1 MPEGYL
7 HLTYEQRCQIY
18 ALLQSGHSQAYIA
31 RQIGVDRS
39 TISRELVRNTG
50 ARGYRF
56 KQAHDKASRRRQEA
70 SDQPRKMTPDVVEL
84 IEEKLTQEQWS
95 PDQISGRLAK
105 DGVAFI
111 SHEIIY
117 QHVWKDKKDGGKL
130 YLHLRHSGKKYNKRK
145 GKNSGR
151 GLIPN
156 RVDIDQRPAIVA
168 AKSRIGDWEADTI
181 IGANH
186 KGAVMSH
193 VERRSKYTKLAKL
206 PDKSANSVVQACRR
220 VLLPLA
226 DRIETIT
233 YDNGK
238 EFASHA
244 KIATSLRALCYFAK
258 PYHAWERGL
267 NEHTNGLVRQYFQK
281 GSDLSMLSD
290 ADVQRVEDKLNS
302 RPRYSAIRHLARCS
316 PTPSLCVLHFTVEW
330 ALHEKISRVASSLS
344 VFCGPRPPHVVGN
357 PSLRESVKL
366 VLLCLGVIFWC
377 VAHVNPVD

>member
-7 HLTYEQRCQIY
+7 HLTCEQRCQIC
-18 ALLQSGHSQAYIA
+18 ALLQSGHSQAHIA
-31 RQIGVDRS
+31 RTIGVDPS

-56 KQAHDKASRRRQEA
+56 KQAHEKALQRRKEA
-70 SDQPRKMTPDVVEL
+70 SDKPRKMTPDLVVL
-84 IEEKLTQEQWS
+84 VEEKLTQEQWS
-95 PDQISGRLAK
+95 PDQISGRLAQ
-105 DGVAFI
+105 DGVACI
-111 SHEIIY
+111 SHERIY

-156 RVDIDQRPAIVA
+156 RVDIDQRPAVVA

-186 KGAVMSH
+186 RGAVMSH
-193 VERRSKYTKLAKL
+193 VERKSKYTKLAKL
-206 PDKSANSVVQACRR
+206 ADNSADSVLQACAR

-244 KIATSLRALCYFAK
+244 EIATSLGSLSYFAK
-258 PYHAWERGL
+258 PYHSWERGL
-267 NEHTNGLVRQYFQK
+267 NEHTNGLFRQYFPK
-281 GSDLSMLSD
+281 GSDLSIVSD
-290 ADVQRVEDKLNS
+290 TDIQRVEDKLNS
-302 RPRYSAIRHLARCS
+302 RPRKILGYRTPREVFFNAKNLPVALRC
-316 PTPSLCVLHFTVEW
+316 
-330 ALHEKISRVASSLS
+330 
-344 VFCGPRPPHVVGN
+344 
-357 PSLRESVKL
+357 
-366 VLLCLGVIFWC
+366 
-377 VAHVNPVD
+377 

>member
-7 HLTYEQRCQIY
+7 HLTCEQRCQIY
-18 ALLQSGHSQAYIA
+18 ALLQSGRSQAHIA
-31 RQIGVDRS
+31 RQIGVDPS

-56 KQAHDKASRRRQEA
+56 KQAHEKASQRRQEA
-70 SDQPRKMTPDVVEL
+70 SDKPRKMTPDLVEL

-111 SHEIIY
+111 SHERIY
-117 QHVWKDKKDGGKL
+117 QHVWKDKKDGGTL
-130 YLHLRHSGKKYNKRK
+130 YLHLRHSGKKYNRRK

-156 RVDIDQRPAIVA
+156 RVDIDQRPPIVA

-186 KGAVMSH
+186 KGVVMSH
-193 VERRSKYTKLAKL
+193 VERTSKYTKLAKL
-206 PDKSANSVVQACRR
+206 PDKNADFVVQACAR

-226 DRIETIT
+226 DQIETIT

-244 KIATSLRALCYFAK
+244 QIATSLGALSYFAK
-258 PYHAWERGL
+258 PYHSWERGL
-267 NEHTNGLVRQYFQK
+267 NEHTNGPLQAVLPKRFRLLYFVRCRCPKGRGQTQLSPQK
-281 GSDLSMLSD
+281 DTRLPNPSRDFL
-290 ADVQRVEDKLNS
+290 QRQKS
-302 RPRYSAIRHLARCS
+302 ARC
-316 PTPSLCVLHFTVEW
+316 TSLLNGRR
-330 ALHEKISRVASSLS
+330 KIKNHQLS
-344 VFCGPRPPHVVGN
+344 WWFDGEPLKAVSKDSATFGMGLWDH
-357 PSLRESVKL
+357 
-366 VLLCLGVIFWC
+366 
-377 VAHVNPVD
+377 

>member
-7 HLTYEQRCQIY
+7 HLTCDQRCQIY
-18 ALLQSGHSQAYIA
+18 ALLQSGHSQADIA
-31 RQIGVDRS
+31 LQLGVDRS
-39 TISRELVRNTG
+39 TVSRELVRNAG

-56 KQAHDKASRRRQEA
+56 RQAHDKASRRRQEA
-70 SDQPRKMTPDVVEL
+70 SDQPRKMTPDVVKL
-84 IEEKLTQEQWS
+84 IEEKLTREQWS

-105 DGVAFI
+105 DGIAFI
-111 SHEIIY
+111 SHESIY
-117 QHVWKDKKDGGKL
+117 RHVWKDKKDGGKL

-156 RVDIDQRPAIVA
+156 RVDIDRRPAIVA

-186 KGAVMSH
+186 QGAVMSH

-206 PDKSANSVVQACRR
+206 PDNTANAVVQACRR

-226 DRIETIT
+226 HRIATIT

-238 EFASHA
+238 EFAGHA
-244 KIATSLRALCYFAK
+244 EIATSLGALCYFAK

-267 NEHTNGLVRQYFQK
+267 NEHTNGLVRQYFPK
-281 GSDLSMLSD
+281 GSDLSILSN

-302 RPRYSAIRHLARCS
+302 RPRKILGYQ
-316 PTPSLCVLHFTVEW
+316 TPREVFFNANNPRV
-330 ALHEKISRVASSLS
+330 ALH
-344 VFCGPRPPHVVGN
+344 C
-357 PSLRESVKL
+357 
-366 VLLCLGVIFWC
+366 
-377 VAHVNPVD
+377 